1 MRHSLIYLH
10 SQDRLPLPFSSHPQ
24 PRSLGG
30 FRGGGWEAQADC
42 VGIRLLPRPLR
53 VTAGPPGAEGVPE
66 RPHPTP
72 GIPLVPKMPLPLGTP
87 SPQTR
92 WCHPRVGWK
101 QRAVAWWHRALSKH
115 GSLPH
120 LPCVPPQED
129 APSSSVSLP
138 AEWRSSD

>member
-101 QRAVAWWHRALSKH
+101 QAESGGMVAPGFVQTRLLTASPLCAPARGRPLVLSF
-115 GSLPH
+115 PT
-120 LPCVPPQED
+120 CRVAIE
-129 APSSSVSLP
+129 
-138 AEWRSSD
+138 